1 MLADELL
8 QYIYNNDKVIFI
20 LESIGCHHVTS
31 HSLKEYRCGLPN
43 HTNRTMVA
51 IKKSE
56 TLKTK
61 IYSEDE
67 IIRGNLFTLIMY
79 VKNNTFIE
87 ASKFLHKELGLKY
100 TKYNSKQ
107 KESDEKENPLDVFLK
122 VKPKKKYVIDVHD
135 IKFIDQEFISDY
147 TPNLHL
153 LWVKEGITSKTARK
167 FNIGYD
173 YNSKRIIIPHR
184 FWSGEDNEYI
194 GIIGRTTL
202 STKQCELLDIPKYY
216 PLKAYPKS
224 INLYGLNENY
234 KSIQEKNYVVC
245 YEAEKS
251 VLKRHSRL
259 DETGVS
265 ICSHDL
271 SDEQVKIIIGLDV
284 DVVIAYDK
292 DVSLYHIRSQCEKF
306 YGTRKIFY
314 IYDKWGL
321 LEEKESPA
329 DKPIKIY
336 NFLFKHKVEYSQ
348 KEHNLY
354 LKEKEEREK
363 RKYV

>member
-8 QYIYNNDKVIFI
+8 EYIYQNDKVVFI
-20 LESIGCHHVTS
+20 LELVGCHHISS

-43 HTNRTMVA
+43 HSNKTTVA

-61 IYSEDE
+61 IYSEEE

-79 VKNNTFIE
+79 INKCNFSE
-87 ASKFLHKELGLKY
+87 ASKFLHSHLNLEY
-100 TKYNSKQ
+100 TKYNKQ
-107 KESDEKENPLDVFLK
+107 EIAKKENPLDIFLK
-122 VKPKKKYVIDVHD
+122 VKPKKKYTVDVQD

-147 TPNLHL
+147 TPNLHIS
-153 LWVKEGITSKTARK
+153 WIKEGIIKRTARR

-184 FWSGEDNEYI
+184 YWCGEENEYI

-202 STKQCELLDIPKYY
+202 TSQQCEILDIPKYY

-234 KSIQEKNYVVC
+234 KSIQEKGYTVVF
-245 YEAEKS
+245 EAEKS
-251 VLKRHSRL
+251 TLKRHSRL

-271 SDEQVKIIIGLDV
+271 SDEQVKILISLDV
-284 DVVIAYDK
+284 EIIIAYDQ

-306 YGTRKIFY
+306 YGIRQVSY
-314 IYDKWGL
+314 LYDKWDL

-329 DKPIKIY
+329 DKPNKIY
-336 NFLFKHKVEYSQ
+336 NFLLKHKVEYNN
-348 KEHNLY
+348 KEHELY
-354 LKEKEEREK
+354 IKEKEEREK
-363 RKYV
+363 SKYV